1 MYSPRRGQ
9 SESLR
14 VYAIKGMYS
23 PKRRK
28 ASCSVGSVWARSV
41 SCSDGRSAVLPCS
54 LLIQVVQLVEIFDN
68 DNDNDDDNDGD
79 DDDDN
84 DDDDKTV

>member
-1 MYSPRRGQ
+1 MYSPRR
-9 SESLR
+9 
-14 VYAIKGMYS
+14 
-23 PKRRK
+23 RK
-28 ASCSVGSVWARSV
+28 TSCSVGSAWACSV
-41 SCSDGRSAVLPCS
+41 SRPDGRSGMLPCS

>member
-1 MYSPRRGQ
+1 M
-9 SESLR
+9 
-14 VYAIKGMYS
+14 YAIKGMYS

-28 ASCSVGSVWARSV
+28 TSCSVGSVWARSV